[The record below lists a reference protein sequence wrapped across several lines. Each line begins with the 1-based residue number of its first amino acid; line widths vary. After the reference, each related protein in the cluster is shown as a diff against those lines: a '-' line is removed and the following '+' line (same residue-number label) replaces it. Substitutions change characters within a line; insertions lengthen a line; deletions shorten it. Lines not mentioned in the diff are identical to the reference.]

1 MTDRAI
7 ARLAAIFVVLFALL
21 ALRQFWVQV
30 VIGPKLA
37 ENQYNPRHS
46 QIATG
51 RGSILASN
59 GTPLAVT
66 RGEKRA
72 YPQGALVAQAIGYAS
87 SRYGTSGLE
96 DAFDRVLTAHTDAV
110 DPLTQLRQ
118 IVAGTQGAPR
128 GADVVTTLDL
138 TIQSALV
145 AGLSRH
151 ARAAGIVLDPR
162 TGAVLALA
170 SIPSYDPNQ
179 LDARW
184 TSLLKDPASP
194 LLDRS
199 TAGLYPPGSTF
210 KIVTAADALDAGVV
224 TPQSTFSDNGGLR
237 IGNFT
242 VHNDEEETTGTQD
255 LAGAFAL
262 SSNVDFA
269 QIALKIGVDTWFEY
283 AAKWGLGQPV
293 AFDLPVSRD
302 RLPAK
307 KDVYAGILAQ
317 LGFGQASL
325 LVTPMRMALI
335 GATVARDGTTP
346 RPYLVRRIAGGE
358 TGVATRPE
366 TIAQPITAETA
377 HEVRDLMV
385 QVVKRGTGTAARLPG
400 VTVAGKTGT
409 ATNPHGRSHAW
420 FVAFA
425 PAEAPRVV
433 VAIVI
438 ENVGYGGTY
447 AAPIARDV
455 LRVALARQRS

>member
-1 MTDRAI
+1 
-7 ARLAAIFVVLFALL
+7 VLFVLVAV
-21 ALRQFWVQV
+21 RQLWLQV

-37 ENQYNPRHS
+37 ANQYNPRHA
-46 QIATG
+46 QIAVG

-59 GTPLAVT
+59 GAPLAVS
-66 RGEKRA
+66 RGEKRV
-72 YPQGALVAQAIGYAS
+72 YPQGALVAQAVGYAS
-87 SRYGTSGLE
+87 ARYGTSGLE
-96 DAFDRVLTAHTDAV
+96 DTFDRALTAHTDAV

-118 IVAGTQGAPR
+118 IFAGKQGAPR
-128 GADVVTTLDL
+128 GADIVTTLDL
-138 TIQSALV
+138 TVQKALV

-151 ARAAGIVLDPR
+151 ARAAGVVLDPR
-162 TGAVLALA
+162 TGAVIALA
-170 SIPSYDPNQ
+170 SIPTYDPNV

-184 TSLLKDPASP
+184 TSLSHDPASP

-199 TAGLYPPGSTF
+199 TGGLYPPGSTF
-210 KIVTAADALDAGVV
+210 KIVTASDALDAGVV
-224 TPQSTFSDNGGLR
+224 TPQSTFSDYGGFTV
-237 IGNFT
+237 GNFT
-242 VHNDEEETTGTQD
+242 VHNDEEEVTGTQD

-269 QIALKIGVDTWFEY
+269 QIALKIGVDTWYRY
-283 AAKWGLGQPV
+283 AQKWSLGQPV
-293 AFDLPVSRD
+293 EFDLPVIRD
-302 RLPAK
+302 RLPPK

-335 GATVARDGTTP
+335 DATIAHDGTTP
-346 RPYLVRRIAGGE
+346 RPYLVRRIAGSQ
-358 TGVATRPE
+358 TGIATQPE
-366 TIAQPITAETA
+366 TLAQPISADTA

-385 QVVKRGTGTAARLPG
+385 QVVKRGTGTSAQLPG

-425 PAEAPRVV
+425 PAEAPRVA
-433 VAIVI
+433 VAIVV

-455 LRVALARQRS
+455 LRVALARSRS